1 MIIRCVKDYY
11 RALSL
16 DRDASYQDIKTS
28 FRKLALK
35 YHPDKNKNS
44 EESKKK
50 FMYIV
55 EAYEVLS
62 NESSRKKYDQ
72 SLISGTSESRLIPKW
87 SPSSDFK
94 TVYSYSNLK
103 NRSERGGMWDISQTA
118 NRGMWKATAVLFVAL
133 GIISILIFIL
143 S

>member
-1 MIIRCVKDYY
+1 VKDYY
-11 RALSL
+11 KALSL
-16 DRDASYQDIKTS
+16 NNDASYQDIKMS

-44 EESKKK
+44 EESKKT
-50 FMYIV
+50 FMHIV

-72 SLISGTSESRLIPKW
+72 SIVSGTSGGSIVPKW
-87 SPSSDFK
+87 SPSSDFE
-94 TVYSYSNLK
+94 TIYSYTNLK
-103 NRSERGGMWDISQTA
+103 NRYGHGGMWDISQQA
-118 NRGMWKATAVLFVAL
+118 NRGMWKATVVLFVAL
-133 GIISILIFIL
+133 GIVSILIFIL

>member
-1 MIIRCVKDYY
+1 VKDYY
-11 RALSL
+11 KTLSL
-16 DRDASYQDIKTS
+16 NRDASNQDIKIS

-44 EESKKK
+44 EESKKI
-50 FMYIV
+50 FMHIV

-62 NESSRKKYDQ
+62 NESSRKQYDH
-72 SLISGTSESRLIPKW
+72 SLISGKLRESSLIPKW

-103 NRSERGGMWDISQTA
+103 NRSEHGGMWDISQTA
-118 NRGMWKATAVLFVAL
+118 SRGTWKATAVLFVAL